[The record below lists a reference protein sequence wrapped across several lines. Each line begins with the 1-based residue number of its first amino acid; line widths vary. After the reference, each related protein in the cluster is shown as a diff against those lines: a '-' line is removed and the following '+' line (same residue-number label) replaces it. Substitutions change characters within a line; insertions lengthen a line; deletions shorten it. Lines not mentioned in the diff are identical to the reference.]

1 MSLIA
6 NPYGVLHSLQRI
18 TVHLFLALG
27 LSKPVQLP
35 NPVLGIVWYFQFRP
49 CVVSICCPL

>member
-6 NPYGVLHSLQRI
+6 NPYGVLHSLQKI

-27 LSKPVQLP
+27 LSEPVQLP
-35 NPVLGIVWYFQFRP
+35 NPVLGIVWYF
-49 CVVSICCPL
+49 